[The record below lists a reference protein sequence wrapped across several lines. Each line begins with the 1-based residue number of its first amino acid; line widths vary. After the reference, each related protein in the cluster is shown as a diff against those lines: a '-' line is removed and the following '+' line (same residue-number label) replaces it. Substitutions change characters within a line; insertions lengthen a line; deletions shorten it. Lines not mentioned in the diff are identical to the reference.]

1 MTNIVKLNPQ
11 GGQSPEEVRDWF
23 DELVKKGNVQVCVVG
38 VIAEGDDDDSDTM
51 HWNGAGTRS
60 NIFWL
65 IHVMLNS
72 LKRAWM

>member
-1 MTNIVKLNPQ
+1 MTNIVRLNPQ
-11 GGQSPEEVRDWF
+11 GGQSPEEVKEWF
-23 DELVKKGNVQVCVVG
+23 NALVDTGHVQCCVVAA
-38 VIAEGDDDDSDTM
+38 ILEGEEEDTDTM